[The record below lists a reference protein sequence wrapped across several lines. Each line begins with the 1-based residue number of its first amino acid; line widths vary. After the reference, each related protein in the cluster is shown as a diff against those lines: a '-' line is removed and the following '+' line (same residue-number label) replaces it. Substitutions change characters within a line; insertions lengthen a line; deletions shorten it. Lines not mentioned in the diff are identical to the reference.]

1 MRRTSARQSNVRAVT
16 AKDGIGIIRGFTL
29 LELLAVIAIMT
40 VLMSL
45 LLPVLRTARIKGKV
59 VRAHADLRS
68 LGSAVEAYRLDY
80 EAYPYARAYCAGG
93 GMKVDDYN
101 ESPPELFSCGYL
113 GAFPEDIFNKGRAY
127 KYISPGFGYA
137 NGVLTILPIWVPE
150 KFPSDGGHDVPYFNT
165 KDSPITW
172 AVWSVGPSGPKTF
185 WKSEELH
192 YPVPRRNWYSFKN
205 RPQSEGVIVHLST
218 GHCSP

>member
-1 MRRTSARQSNVRAVT
+1 MKPTRRVCPASRKAVSGRSVT
-16 AKDGIGIIRGFTL
+16 FGFTL
-29 LELLAVIAIMT
+29 LELLVVVAVIA
-40 VLMSL
+40 VLVAL
-45 LLPVLRTARIKGKV
+45 LLPVLRTARIKSKV

-68 LGSAVEAYRLDY
+68 LGSAIETYCLNY

-137 NGVLTILPIWVPE
+137 NGVLTILPIWVPKE
-150 KFPSDGGHDVPYFNT
+150 FPSDDSHDVPYFNP
-165 KDSPITW
+165 KDSPVKW

-192 YPVPRRNWYSFKN
+192 YPVPQRNWYSFAKG
-205 RPQSEGVIVHLST
+205 PESEGVIVHLST

>member
-1 MRRTSARQSNVRAVT
+1 MKPTCRGCPASRKAVS
-16 AKDGIGIIRGFTL
+16 GRGVPFGFTL
-29 LELLAVIAIMT
+29 LELLVVVAVTA
-40 VLMSL
+40 VLLAL
-45 LLPVLRTARIKGKV
+45 LLPVLRTARIKSKV

-68 LGSAVEAYRLDY
+68 LRSAIEAYRLDY

-101 ESPPELFSCGYL
+101 ECPPELFSCGYL

-137 NGVLTILPIWVPE
+137 NGVLTILPIWVPK
-150 KFPSDGGHDVPYFNT
+150 KFPADDDHDVPNFNP
-165 KDSPITW
+165 KDSPVKW

-205 RPQSEGVIVHLST
+205 GPRSEGVIVYLST

>member
-1 MRRTSARQSNVRAVT
+1 MKRTSARQSNVRAVT
-16 AKDGIGIIRGFTL
+16 ARDGIIRGFTL

-68 LGSAVEAYRLDY
+68 LGSAIEAYRLDY

-101 ESPPELFSCGYL
+101 ECPPELFSCGYL
-113 GAFPEDIFNKGRAY
+113 GAFPEDVFNKGHAY
-127 KYISPGFGYA
+127 KYISPGLGYA

-150 KFPSDGGHDVPYFNT
+150 KFPSDDSHDVPYFNL
-165 KDSPITW
+165 KDSPVKW

-205 RPQSEGVIVHLST
+205 GPQSEGVIVHLST